1 MESPYMRFFI
11 TSKIAERGRFFEVD
25 RRYGLSRDYLQSFVI
40 VSSVIIY
47 LRYPC
52 GLRRRLLRFVVL
64 KFTLGNSEFRVSNG
78 STKYQAWIRLNP
90 EFYLILLRKKYIHI
104 CWYSIAIRKQRNWI
118 VVINKLVDN
127 GIMARC
133 FATCY

>member
-52 GLRRRLLRFVVL
+52 GLRRRLLRSVVL
-64 KFTLGNSEFRVSNG
+64 KFTLGNSEFPSNG
-78 STKYQAWIRLNP
+78 PTKY
-90 EFYLILLRKKYIHI
+90 
-104 CWYSIAIRKQRNWI
+104 
-118 VVINKLVDN
+118 
-127 GIMARC
+127 
-133 FATCY
+133 

>member
-1 MESPYMRFFI
+1 MRFFI

-52 GLRRRLLRFVVL
+52 GLRRRLLLFVVL
-64 KFTLGNSEFRVSNG
+64 KFTLGNSEFPFEWFDEILSESG
-78 STKYQAWIRLNP
+78 LTLN
-90 EFYLILLRKKYIHI
+90 LI
-104 CWYSIAIRKQRNWI
+104 
-118 VVINKLVDN
+118 
-127 GIMARC
+127 C
-133 FATCY
+133 FF